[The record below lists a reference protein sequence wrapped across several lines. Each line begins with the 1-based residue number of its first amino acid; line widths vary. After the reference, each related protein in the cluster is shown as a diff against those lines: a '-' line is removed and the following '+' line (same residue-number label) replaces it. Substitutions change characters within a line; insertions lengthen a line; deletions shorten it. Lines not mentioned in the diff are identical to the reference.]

1 MTMTNDTHLQPAVAA
16 EFLSLADLLAA
27 ASDAQWGTQSLCEG
41 WRVREV
47 VAHLTMAARYSEEEF
62 IAELRCCDFHFAP
75 VSNEVASRDAQLPQN
90 ELVSNPR
97 SPVLPHLP

>member
-47 VAHLTMAARYSEEEF
+47 GAHLTMAARYSEEGF
-62 IAELRCCDFHFAP
+62 MAELPCCDFDFAP
-75 VSNEVASRDAQLPQN
+75 VSNEVARPGAKIPEN
-90 ELVSNPR
+90 ELLR
-97 SPVLPHLP
+97 KLRFH